1 MRRLLQ
7 AGLLMVLASLIAHA
21 QETTKQPGDSWI
33 RFESRVGQF
42 TVLLPQMPSQKLD
55 THQSNAGP
63 YTIHLFSAKSK
74 DTVFVVGWVD
84 YDKKFKF
91 GAQSE
96 LNANRDQFIKEIK
109 GTLVSSKNT
118 TLGGYES
125 LEFTAETSD
134 TIYRSRVLIVGRR
147 PYQVFTGTTKGID
160 DSANI
165 TRFFESFKIT
175 LPPNQ

>member
-1 MRRLLQ
+1 MRRVLQ
-7 AGLLMVLASLIAHA
+7 AGLLIAFASLTAHA
-21 QETTKQPGDSWI
+21 QETTKQPSDSWI

-42 TVLLPQMPSQKLD
+42 TVLLPEMPSQKLEAQ
-55 THQSNAGP
+55 QSNAGP
-63 YTIHLFSAKSK
+63 YTNHLFSAKLK

-91 GAQSE
+91 TAQNE
-96 LNANRDQFIKEIK
+96 LNANRDNFVRQIK
-109 GTLVSSKNT
+109 GTLVNSKNT
-118 TLGGYES
+118 TFDGYQS

-147 PYQVFTGTTKGID
+147 PYQVITGTTKGID

-175 LPPNQ
+175 QPPTQ